1 MHACCS
7 CNLNNKAWKSKN
19 VERIYIFCV
28 QHFSWLTEKKEISTC
43 EFFKVT
49 RDHSVHTTY
58 STFSFSFL
66 YLYTQ
71 MRSIFAKMCRK
82 GNFVYL
88 LKSQMELQKKI
99 RFYFTSVAWK
109 IEIKKILRRLQK
121 IIFVK
126 YCFVMS
132 SSSLFALNDIFI
144 MMRCKC
150 NDSLNWSYMLG
161 QNFYYLQAIE
171 GKYYCL

>member
-1 MHACCS
+1 MFMYACCS

-28 QHFSWLTEKKEISTC
+28 QYFSWLTEKKKKLALVNFLKSHEIIPYTP
-43 EFFKVT
+43 
-49 RDHSVHTTY
+49 HTQHFPFHFV
-58 STFSFSFL
+58 S
-66 YLYTQ
+66 LYTDEKH
-71 MRSIFAKMCRK
+71 FCKMCRK

-132 SSSLFALNDIFI
+132 SSSSLFALNDILLWWDASA
-144 MMRCKC
+144 MTR
-150 NDSLNWSYMLG
+150 
-161 QNFYYLQAIE
+161 
-171 GKYYCL
+171 